1 MKKPTRVE
9 RKRRRNRI
17 MFRLVLMLSLI
28 VFGISYVFKSE
39 FFNIEK
45 VNVNGNNILSDDIII
60 KASSI
65 NIGENIFKIS
75 KSDVFDNIESLP
87 YIKEVNMKRKLPDI
101 INIDIIERKPIIQ
114 LKMLSSY
121 IILDNEGFVLEVADK
136 KIDKLPSFVG
146 FAIEE
151 QEPGKNISSTDTGV
165 KIMEFFNED
174 ELIPIIYQM
183 NAVNLDT
190 YEEINIVLNNG
201 ISVAFGPLDNV
212 KYKLR
217 LLDKI
222 LKDIDKKQLKCNMI
236 IMNKGENPILVLDN

>member
-1 MKKPTRVE
+1 
-9 RKRRRNRI
+9 
-17 MFRLVLMLSLI
+17 
-28 VFGISYVFKSE
+28 
-39 FFNIEK
+39 
-45 VNVNGNNILSDDIII
+45 
-60 KASSI
+60 
-65 NIGENIFKIS
+65 
-75 KSDVFDNIESLP
+75 
-87 YIKEVNMKRKLPDI
+87 
-101 INIDIIERKPIIQ
+101 
-114 LKMLSSY
+114 MLSSY